1 MTRQQIR
8 QLSLRE
14 YQTTP
19 AVQLSREERDSLQA
33 FAPSVTVTPTR
44 GTDDLFDLTPS
55 SWIGA
60 VELPTVSI
68 EIRPKVP
75 LDRVFFLLSYAIDPR
90 TWRQSTFS
98 FAAAPTL
105 LEAMIPPFA
114 TAVAQA
120 LRRGVLQGYR
130 IEEDALQTVRGR
142 IRFDEQIKRRY
153 GRIPPIEL
161 QFDEFTEDIPPNRL
175 IKTALARLSRL
186 RIRNDEARRTLRR
199 FDHALERVRTVEYDL
214 RQLPEITYTRLNA
227 HYRPAVELAKLV
239 IRATSLELEHG
250 AARGAAFLVDMN
262 SVFENFVVVALRE
275 ALRLGPTTFPQGA
288 ARHRLFLDR
297 GRRVRLR
304 PDISWW
310 DGGTCLFVGDVKYK
324 RVQVAQIEHADVYQL
339 LAYTIATGLPGGLL
353 IYAADEATPV
363 EHEVPLAG
371 KRLRVTTLD
380 VRGDP
385 DTILA
390 RAKRLAAQ
398 IRQLRTEAVQ
408 SEQAKAAYEI
418 R

>member
-1 MTRQQIR
+1 
-8 QLSLRE
+8 
-14 YQTTP
+14 
-19 AVQLSREERDSLQA
+19 
-33 FAPSVTVTPTR
+33 
-44 GTDDLFDLTPS
+44 
-55 SWIGA
+55 
-60 VELPTVSI
+60 LPTASI

-90 TWRQSTFS
+90 AWRRSSFS
-98 FAAAPTL
+98 FAAAPSL

-114 TAVAQA
+114 IAVSQA

-130 IEEDALQTVRGR
+130 IEEDALQTIRGR

-153 GRIPPIEL
+153 GRIPPVEL
-161 QFDEFTEDIPPNRL
+161 RFDEFTEDIPANRL

-186 RIRNDEARRTLRR
+186 RIRNDEARRMLRR
-199 FDHALERVRTVEYDL
+199 FDHALERVRTVEYDS
-214 RQLPEITYTRLNA
+214 RQLPGITYTRLNA

-239 IRATSLELEHG
+239 ISATSLEVGHG
-250 AARGAAFLVDMN
+250 TARGAAFLVDMN
-262 SVFENFVVVALRE
+262 SVFEDFVVVALRE
-275 ALRLGPTTFPQGA
+275 ALRVGPTMFPQA
-288 ARHRLFLDR
+288 ARSYPLFLDC

-310 DGGTCLFVGDVKYK
+310 DGGACVFVGDVKYK
-324 RVQVAQIEHADVYQL
+324 RVQVAEIEHPDVYQL

-353 IYAADEATPV
+353 IYAADEAAPV

-385 DTILA
+385 DTVLA
-390 RAKRLAAQ
+390 RVTRLAAQ
-398 IRQLRTEAVQ
+398 IRQLRDEAVRL
-408 SEQAKAAYEI
+408 ERAKAA
-418 R
+418 